1 MDFLW
6 SPWRSS
12 YVTAAQ
18 ERGDCIFCR
27 LAGLQSSEADE
38 ASLVLFRGES
48 NFIVL
53 NLFPY
58 VTGHVMIAP
67 YSHVSGLSDLDEKT
81 GNEMIRLAGR
91 LEKALKEEYRPDG
104 LNMGLNLGHAAGAG
118 VANHIHLHVVPR
130 WIGDANFMTTI
141 GETRVLSESLQS
153 TFHRLK
159 KHFL

>member
-6 SPWRSS
+6 SPWRAS
-12 YVTAAQ
+12 YVGAAP
-18 ERGDCIFCR
+18 EPGDCILCR
-27 LAGLQSSEADE
+27 LAGLRTSEADE
-38 ASLVLFRGES
+38 ASFVLFRGES

-58 VTGHVMIAP
+58 VTGHVMIVP
-67 YSHVSGLSDLDEKT
+67 YPHVSGLSDLDEKV

-91 LEKALKEEYRPDG
+91 LEKALTEEYRPDG

-159 KHFL
+159 KHF

>member
-6 SPWRSS
+6 SPWRAS
-12 YVTAAQ
+12 YVTATQ

-38 ASLVLFRGES
+38 ASHVLFRGES

-130 WIGDANFMTTI
+130 WIGDANFMTTV

-159 KHFL
+159 KNF

>member
-6 SPWRSS
+6 SPWRAS
-12 YVTAAQ
+12 YVTAAREQ
-18 ERGDCIFCR
+18 GNCVLCG

-38 ASLVLFRGES
+38 ASNVLFRGES

-58 VTGHVMIAP
+58 VTGHVMIVP
-67 YSHVSGLSDLDEKT
+67 YSHVSGLSDLDEKA

-130 WIGDANFMTTI
+130 WIGDANFMTTV
-141 GETRVLSESLQS
+141 GETRVLSESLES

-159 KHFL
+159 KHF

>member
-6 SPWRSS
+6 SPWRAS

-38 ASLVLFRGES
+38 ASHVLFRGES

-91 LEKALKEEYRPDG
+91 LEKALKGEYRPDG

-130 WIGDANFMTTI
+130 WIGDANFMTTV

-159 KHFL
+159 KHF

>member
-6 SPWRSS
+6 SPWRAS
-12 YVTAAQ
+12 YVTAAREQ
-18 ERGDCIFCR
+18 SDCILCR
-27 LAGLQSSEADE
+27 LAGLKNSEADE
-38 ASLVLFRGES
+38 ASFVLFRGES

-58 VTGHVMIAP
+58 TTGHVMIVP
-67 YSHVSGLSDLDEKT
+67 YTHVSGLSDLDEMA

-130 WIGDANFMTTI
+130 WIGDANFMTTV
-141 GETRVLSESLQS
+141 GETRVLSESLES

-159 KHFL
+159 KHF